1 MLTSE
6 QNENL
11 QTESTLLHPARDGAS
26 SLRARHLWQRVGRRA
41 RFFLS
46 APFANTYIEYLES
59 LSEEEYADLAGT
71 FLANGFVHLGHPRP
85 TWARELLKTHFSGAI
100 AAELENLPTL
110 KLLRT
115 LKNNPLDIL
124 RAGADTKKLFK
135 SRKAEA
141 ERAINRT

>member
-6 QNENL
+6 QNENF

-26 SLRARHLWQRVGRRA
+26 SLRARQLWQRVGRRA

-46 APFANTYIEYLES
+46 TPFANAYLEHLEA
-59 LSEEEYADLAGT
+59 LSEEEYANLVGT

-115 LKNNPLDIL
+115 LKNNPLDV
-124 RAGADTKKLFK
+124 ADRCSFCG
-135 SRKAEA
+135 R
-141 ERAINRT
+141 